1 MRPVLK
7 TPLSLSIVPFDEK
20 VARFERDV
28 IIKEGVF
35 KVRENVELFSERKEK
50 VARKRIVERKKE
62 RRAL

>member
-1 MRPVLK
+1 
-7 TPLSLSIVPFDEK
+7 
-20 VARFERDV
+20 
-28 IIKEGVF
+28 EGVF